1 MPSHEHKEWTRKTGH
16 WERGT
21 QVGANREI
29 DFVEVK
35 PGLHGYEYLLVSFHR
50 YFSRVA

>member
-1 MPSHEHKEWTRKTGH
+1 MPSHEHKEWTRKTGR

-21 QVGANREI
+21 QVGANWEI
-29 DFVEVK
+29 DFMEVK
-35 PGLHGYEYLLVSFHR
+35 PGLHGYEYLLVSLHR